1 MKKNS
6 SEKAPRK
13 NSKNKWKRYALG
25 IVCLLGAISTAVLFV
40 LDLKS
45 GYLRRAVT
53 SAIATIVLLGYFV
66 QAFPPKDESDATTSE
81 NTDDSSSERDDDNA

>member
-13 NSKNKWKRYALG
+13 NFKNKWKRYALG

-40 LDLKS
+40 LDLKADIFGEPS
-45 GYLRRAVT
+45 PL
-53 SAIATIVLLGYFV
+53 
-66 QAFPPKDESDATTSE
+66 Q
-81 NTDDSSSERDDDNA
+81 